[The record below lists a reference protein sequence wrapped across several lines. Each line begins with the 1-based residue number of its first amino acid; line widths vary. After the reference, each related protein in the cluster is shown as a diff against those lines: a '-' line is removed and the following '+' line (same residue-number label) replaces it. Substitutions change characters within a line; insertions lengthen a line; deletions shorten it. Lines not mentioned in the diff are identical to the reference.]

1 MSLLYDVP
9 HYVYCVPDIRIHPW
23 WNFVKNSPGFYRQ
36 VSCIIAL
43 ICGSQPKFFQCNF
56 NNMFCGLCPDRLI
69 DSPIHVLFE
78 CQSLNIYRNLY
89 LSKIRLSMPFAMKQE
104 FNHMNCSDKLKFIL
118 SAMNSQYS
126 REFLLIYKSMS
137 IFVYE
142 MYRARKKLYEPP

>member
-1 MSLLYDVP
+1 
-9 HYVYCVPDIRIHPW
+9 
-23 WNFVKNSPGFYRQ
+23 
-36 VSCIIAL
+36 
-43 ICGSQPKFFQCNF
+43 
-56 NNMFCGLCPDRLI
+56 
-69 DSPIHVLFE
+69 
-78 CQSLNIYRNLY
+78 
-89 LSKIRLSMPFAMKQE
+89 MPFAMKQE